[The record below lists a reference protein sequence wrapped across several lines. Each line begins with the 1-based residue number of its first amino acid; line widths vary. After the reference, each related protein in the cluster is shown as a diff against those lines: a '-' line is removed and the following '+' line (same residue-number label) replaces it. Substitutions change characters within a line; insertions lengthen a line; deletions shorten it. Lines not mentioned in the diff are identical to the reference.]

1 MSFKLILGA
10 AQFGSRY
17 GITNKSIVDKQ
28 IVKKEYLKLQ
38 KTKLKQLILQ

>member
-10 AQFGSRY
+10 TQFGSRY

-28 IVKKEYLKLQ
+28 IVKEYLKLQ

>member
-28 IVKKEYLKLQ
+28 IVKRIFKVAKN
-38 KTKLKQLILQ
+38 KLKQLILQ